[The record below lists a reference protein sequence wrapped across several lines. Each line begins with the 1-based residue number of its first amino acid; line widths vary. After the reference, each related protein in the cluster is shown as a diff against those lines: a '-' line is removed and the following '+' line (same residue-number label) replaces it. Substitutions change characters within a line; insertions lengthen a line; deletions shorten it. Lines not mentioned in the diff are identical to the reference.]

1 MGGSQAKLLE
11 LRDFWR
17 FLLELRKFRFFS
29 LELRKFHKGISG
41 LPLDVKPLLELN
53 LGHNQS
59 HTQTN
64 SQNFSPAALM
74 IALPLLT
81 IQVKVPLSIEA

>member
-1 MGGSQAKLLE
+1 MGVPGQISGIKG
-11 LRDFWR
+11 
-17 FLLELRKFRFFS
+17 FLAFFNGIKES
-29 LELRKFHKGISG
+29 SFFHKGISG

-64 SQNFSPAALM
+64 SQKISPAALM
-74 IALPLLT
+74 IALPLL

>member
-1 MGGSQAKLLE
+1 MGGSQAKSLE
-11 LRDFWR
+11 LRDF
-17 FLLELRKFRFFS
+17 FAVFTGIKEIS
-29 LELRKFHKGISG
+29 YGISG

-64 SQNFSPAALM
+64 SQKFSPAALM
-74 IALPLLT
+74 IALPLL

>member
-1 MGGSQAKLLE
+1 ME

-17 FLLELRKFRFFS
+17 FS
-29 LELRKFHKGISG
+29 VELRKFHKGISG

-64 SQNFSPAALM
+64 SHFFSPAALM
-74 IALPLLT
+74 IALPLL